1 MRIALFEDSHWQN
14 FEPISLTKATFD
26 IKVGAKSFFEE
37 HQLAPEILLTREYL
51 ACVTAERH
59 PNCKVNPSSISSDTV
74 FVNGLLHPVAISP
87 DRLFNINHTFAIT
100 ASSSSSRSSSSR
112 SLLVARLDSK
122 DIEYLQDCVT
132 AGKRI
137 DVKKLKVEKLTN
149 LEDQDTQGILSEPWD
164 IISVLEN
171 SLATQVSTT
180 KNETQLGEEVTVTGN
195 NTVALGRNASVEIG
209 TVLDVRYGGIYIGP
223 GAYVAAS
230 RIVGPTYIDGMAQV
244 KQFTIIEASYIGYN
258 CRIGG
263 EVEHSVISDHTNK
276 AHAGF
281 IGHSYIGEWVNI
293 GAMTT
298 TSDLKMTY
306 GNIKMK
312 SGKNMKI
319 DTGQNKIG
327 SFFADMVKTSIGT
340 LIYSGRRIGVS
351 SHLHGLI
358 AQDVPSF
365 TIYGTSIGA
374 RNVELKLD
382 SIIETQRKMMRR
394 RNQTMTKA
402 FEQMIKDV
410 FAMTASDRKQIGVRR
425 GKFAI

>member
-1 MRIALFEDSHWQN
+1 MSIALFEDSHWQN
-14 FEPISLTKATFD
+14 FVPISLTKATFD

-37 HQLAPEILLTREYL
+37 HQLTPEILLTREYL
-51 ACVTAERH
+51 ACVTSQRH
-59 PNCKVNPSSISSDTV
+59 PNCKVNPSSIASDTV
-74 FVNGLLHPVAISP
+74 FVNGLLHPRAICP

-100 ASSSSSRSSSSR
+100 ANSSRR
-112 SLLVARLDSK
+112 LLVARLDGK
-122 DIEYLQDCVT
+122 GIEYLQDCVA

-137 DVKKLKVEKLTN
+137 NVKKLKVEKLTN
-149 LEDQDTQGILSEPWD
+149 LEDQDTQGIISEPWD
-164 IISVLEN
+164 IIRVLEN
-171 SLATQVSTT
+171 SLATQVSTM
-180 KNETQLGEEVTVTGN
+180 KNETHLGNEVTVIGN
-195 NTVALGRNASVEIG
+195 NTVAVGRDASVEIG
-209 TVLDVRYGGIYIGP
+209 TVLDVRNGGIYIGP

-230 RIVGPTYIDGMAQV
+230 RIVGPAYIDGMAQV

-263 EVEHSVISDHTNK
+263 EVEHCVISDHTNK

-281 IGHSYIGEWVNI
+281 IGHSYIGEWVNL

-306 GNIKMK
+306 GNIKMN
-312 SGKNMKI
+312 SGKNKKI

-374 RNVELKLD
+374 RNIELRLE
-382 SIIETQRKMMRR
+382 SIIETQRKMMKR

-402 FEQMIKDV
+402 YEQLVEDV
-410 FAMTASDRKQIGVRR
+410 FTVTARDRKRMDVRR
-425 GKFAI
+425 GTFAL

>member
-1 MRIALFEDSHWQN
+1 MSIALFEDSHWQN

-37 HQLAPEILLTREYL
+37 HKLTPEILLTREYL

-74 FVNGLLHPVAISP
+74 FVNGLMHPGAISP
-87 DRLFNINHTFAIT
+87 ERLFNINHTFAII
-100 ASSSSSRSSSSR
+100 SNSSSRR
-112 SLLVARLDSK
+112 LLLARLNYK

-132 AGKRI
+132 AGKSI

-171 SLATQVSTT
+171 SLATQVSTM
-180 KNETQLGEEVTVTGN
+180 KNEMQLGEGIAVTGN
-195 NTVALGRNASVEIG
+195 NIVALGRNASVEVG

-223 GAYVAAS
+223 GAHVAAS
-230 RIVGPTYIDGMAQV
+230 RIVGPAYIDGMAQV

-281 IGHSYIGEWVNI
+281 IGHSYVGEWVNI
-293 GAMTT
+293 GALTT

-306 GNIKMK
+306 GNIKMS
-312 SGKNMKI
+312 SGKNKKI
-319 DTGQNKIG
+319 DTGQNKLG

-351 SHLHGLI
+351 SHLHGLV

-374 RNVELKLD
+374 RNVELQIN

-394 RNQTMTKA
+394 RNQMMTKA
-402 FEQMIKDV
+402 YEQMIEDL
-410 FAMTASDRKQIGVRR
+410 FAITAPDRKRTGVRR
-425 GKFAI
+425 GKFVL

>member
-1 MRIALFEDSHWQN
+1 MSIALFEDSHWQN

-37 HQLAPEILLTREYL
+37 HKLTPEILLTREYL

-74 FVNGLLHPVAISP
+74 FVNGLMHPGAISP
-87 DRLFNINHTFAIT
+87 ERLFNINHTFAII
-100 ASSSSSRSSSSR
+100 SNSSSRR
-112 SLLVARLDSK
+112 LLLARLNYK

-132 AGKRI
+132 AGKSI

-171 SLATQVSTT
+171 SLATQVSTM
-180 KNETQLGEEVTVTGN
+180 KNEMQLGEGIAVTGN
-195 NTVALGRNASVEIG
+195 NIVALGRNASVEVG

-223 GAYVAAS
+223 GAHVAAS
-230 RIVGPTYIDGMAQV
+230 RIVGPAYIDGMAQV

-281 IGHSYIGEWVNI
+281 IGHSYVGEWVNI
-293 GAMTT
+293 GALTT

-306 GNIKMK
+306 GNIKMS
-312 SGKNMKI
+312 SGKNKKI
-319 DTGQNKIG
+319 DTGQNKLG

-351 SHLHGLI
+351 SHLHGLV

-374 RNVELKLD
+374 RNVELQIN

-394 RNQTMTKA
+394 RNQMMTKA
-402 FEQMIKDV
+402 YEQMIEDL
-410 FAMTASDRKQIGVRR
+410 FAITAPDRKRTSVRR
-425 GKFAI
+425 GKFVL

>member
-1 MRIALFEDSHWQN
+1 MSIALFEDSYWQN

-51 ACVTAERH
+51 THVTAERH

-74 FVNGLLHPVAISP
+74 FLNGLLHPRAISP

-100 ASSSSSRSSSSR
+100 TSSSMR
-112 SLLVARLDSK
+112 LLVARLDNK

-149 LEDQDTQGILSEPWD
+149 LEEQDTQGILSEPWD

-171 SLATQVSTT
+171 SLATQVSTM
-180 KNETQLGEEVTVTGN
+180 KNEMQLGEEVTVTGN
-195 NTVALGRNASVEIG
+195 NIVALGRNASVEVG

-223 GAYVAAS
+223 EAYVAAS
-230 RIVGPTYIDGMAQV
+230 RIVGPAYIDGMAQV

-263 EVEHSVISDHTNK
+263 EIEHSVISDDTNK

-306 GNIKMK
+306 GNIKMG
-312 SGKNMKI
+312 SGGKNKKI

-351 SHLHGLI
+351 SHLHGLV

-374 RNVELKLD
+374 RNVELQID

-402 FEQMIKDV
+402 YEQMIKDL
-410 FAMTASDRKQIGVRR
+410 FAITTMDRKRTGVRK
-425 GKFAI
+425 GKFTL

>member
-1 MRIALFEDSHWQN
+1 MSITLFEDSHWQN
-14 FEPISLTKATFD
+14 FDPISLTKATFD

-37 HQLAPEILLTREYL
+37 HQLAPETLLTREYL

-59 PNCKVNPSSISSDTV
+59 PNCKVNPSFIDSDTV
-74 FVNGLLHPVAISP
+74 FVNGLLHPAAVYS
-87 DRLFNINHTFAIT
+87 DRLLKISHTFAIT
-100 ASSSSSRSSSSR
+100 ADRSNR
-112 SLLVARLDSK
+112 LLAARLDSK
-122 DIEYLQDCVT
+122 GIEYLQDCVA
-132 AGKRI
+132 AGKKI
-137 DVKKLKVEKLTN
+137 DVKKLKVEKSTK
-149 LEDQDTQGILSEPWD
+149 LEDQDTQGLISEPWD
-164 IISVLEN
+164 LIGVLEN
-171 SLATQVSTT
+171 SLATQVSIM
-180 KNETQLGEEVTVTGN
+180 KNEAQLGEQVTVAGS
-195 NTVALGRNASVEIG
+195 NTVAVARDASVEAG
-209 TVLDVRYGGIYIGP
+209 TVLDVRNGGIYIGP

-230 RIVGPTYIDGMAQV
+230 RIVGPAYIDGMAQV
-244 KQFTIIEASYIGYN
+244 KQFATIEASYIGYN

-306 GNIKMK
+306 GNIKM
-312 SGKNMKI
+312 SRGKNKKI

-351 SHLHGLI
+351 SHLHGLV

-365 TIYGTSIGA
+365 IIYGTSIGA
-374 RNVELKLD
+374 RNVELQID

-394 RNQTMTKA
+394 RSQKMTKA
-402 FEQMIKDV
+402 YEQMIKDL
-410 FAMTASDRKQIGVRR
+410 FAITALDRKRTGVRR
-425 GKFAI
+425 GKFAL

>member
-1 MRIALFEDSHWQN
+1 MSIALFEDSYWQN

-51 ACVTAERH
+51 THVTAERH

-74 FVNGLLHPVAISP
+74 FLNGLLHPRAISP

-100 ASSSSSRSSSSR
+100 TSSSTR
-112 SLLVARLDSK
+112 LLVARLNNK

-149 LEDQDTQGILSEPWD
+149 LEEQDTQGILSEPWD

-171 SLATQVSTT
+171 SLATQVSTM
-180 KNETQLGEEVTVTGN
+180 KNEMQLGEEVTVTGN
-195 NTVALGRNASVEIG
+195 NIVALGRNASVEVG

-223 GAYVAAS
+223 EAYVAAS
-230 RIVGPTYIDGMAQV
+230 RIVGPAYIDGMAQV

-263 EVEHSVISDHTNK
+263 EIEHSVISDDTNK

-306 GNIKMK
+306 GNIKMG
-312 SGKNMKI
+312 SGGKNKKI

-351 SHLHGLI
+351 SHLHGLV

-374 RNVELKLD
+374 RNVELQID

-402 FEQMIKDV
+402 YEQMIKDL
-410 FAMTASDRKQIGVRR
+410 FAITTMDRKRTGVRK
-425 GKFAI
+425 GKFTL

>member
-1 MRIALFEDSHWQN
+1 MGITLFEDSHWQN
-14 FEPISLTKATFD
+14 FDPISLTKATFD

-37 HQLAPEILLTREYL
+37 HQLAPETLLTREYL
-51 ACVTAERH
+51 ARVTAERH
-59 PNCKVNPSSISSDTV
+59 PNCKVNPSFIDSDTV
-74 FVNGLLHPVAISP
+74 FVNGLLHPAAVYS
-87 DRLFNINHTFAIT
+87 DRLLKISHTFAIT
-100 ASSSSSRSSSSR
+100 AYSSNR
-112 SLLVARLDSK
+112 LLVARLDSK
-122 DIEYLQDCVT
+122 GIEYLQDCVA
-132 AGKRI
+132 AGSKI
-137 DVKKLKVEKLTN
+137 DVKKLKVEKSTK
-149 LEDQDTQGILSEPWD
+149 LEDQDTQGLISEPWD
-164 IISVLEN
+164 VIGVLEN
-171 SLATQVSTT
+171 SLATQVSTM
-180 KNETQLGEEVTVTGN
+180 KNEAQLGEQVTVTGS
-195 NTVALGRNASVEIG
+195 NTVAVARDASVEAG
-209 TVLDVRYGGIYIGP
+209 TVLDVRNGGIYIGP

-230 RIVGPTYIDGMAQV
+230 RIVGPAYIDGMAQV

-306 GNIKMK
+306 GNIKM
-312 SGKNMKI
+312 SRGKNKKI

-351 SHLHGLI
+351 SHLHGLV

-365 TIYGTSIGA
+365 IIYGTSIGA
-374 RNVELKLD
+374 RNVELQID

-394 RNQTMTKA
+394 RSQKMTKA
-402 FEQMIKDV
+402 YEQMIKDL
-410 FAMTASDRKQIGVRR
+410 FAITALDRKRTGVRR
-425 GKFAI
+425 GKFAL

>member
-1 MRIALFEDSHWQN
+1 MSIALFEDSHWQN

-37 HQLAPEILLTREYL
+37 HKLTPEILLTREYL

-74 FVNGLLHPVAISP
+74 FVNGLMHPGAISP
-87 DRLFNINHTFAIT
+87 DRLFKLNHTFAIT
-100 ASSSSSRSSSSR
+100 TNSSNRR
-112 SLLVARLDSK
+112 LLLARLNDK

-132 AGKRI
+132 AGKSI

-171 SLATQVSTT
+171 SLATQVSTM
-180 KNETQLGEEVTVTGN
+180 KNEMQLGQEIAVTGN
-195 NTVALGRNASVEIG
+195 NIVALGRNASVEVG

-223 GAYVAAS
+223 GAHVAAS
-230 RIVGPTYIDGMAQV
+230 RIVGTAYIDGMAQV

-306 GNIKMK
+306 GNIKMS
-312 SGKNMKI
+312 SGKNKKI
-319 DTGQNKIG
+319 DTGQNKLG

-351 SHLHGLI
+351 SHLHGLV

-374 RNVELKLD
+374 RNVELQIN
-382 SIIETQRKMMRR
+382 SIIETQRKVMRR
-394 RNQTMTKA
+394 RNQMMTKA
-402 FEQMIKDV
+402 YEQMIKDL
-410 FAMTASDRKQIGVRR
+410 FSITAPDRKRTGVRR
-425 GKFAI
+425 GKFAL

>member
-1 MRIALFEDSHWQN
+1 MSIALFEDSHWQN

-37 HQLAPEILLTREYL
+37 HKLTPEILLTREYL

-74 FVNGLLHPVAISP
+74 FVNGLMHPGAISP

-100 ASSSSSRSSSSR
+100 TNSSNRR
-112 SLLVARLDSK
+112 LLLARLNDK

-132 AGKRI
+132 AGKSI

-171 SLATQVSTT
+171 SLATQVSTM
-180 KNETQLGEEVTVTGN
+180 KNEMQLGQEIAVTGN
-195 NTVALGRNASVEIG
+195 NIVALGRNASVEVG

-223 GAYVAAS
+223 GAHVAAS
-230 RIVGPTYIDGMAQV
+230 RIVGPAYIDGMAQV

-306 GNIKMK
+306 GNIKMS
-312 SGKNMKI
+312 SGKNKKI
-319 DTGQNKIG
+319 DTGQNKLG

-351 SHLHGLI
+351 SHLHGLV

-374 RNVELKLD
+374 RNVELQIN

-394 RNQTMTKA
+394 RNQMMTKA
-402 FEQMIKDV
+402 YEQMIKDL
-410 FAMTASDRKQIGVRR
+410 FSITAPDRKRSGVRR
-425 GKFAI
+425 GKFAL

>member
-1 MRIALFEDSHWQN
+1 MSIALFEDSHWQN

-37 HQLAPEILLTREYL
+37 HKLTPETLLTREYL

-74 FVNGLLHPVAISP
+74 FVNGLIHPGAVSP

-100 ASSSSSRSSSSR
+100 SSSSSR
-112 SLLVARLDSK
+112 LLLARLNDK
-122 DIEYLQDCVT
+122 DIEYLQNCVT
-132 AGKRI
+132 AGKSI

-164 IISVLEN
+164 IINVLEN
-171 SLATQVSTT
+171 SLATQVSTM
-180 KNETQLGEEVTVTGN
+180 KNETQLGEEIAVTGN
-195 NTVALGRNASVEIG
+195 NLVALGRNASIEVG
-209 TVLDVRYGGIYIGP
+209 TVLDVRYGGIYVGP
-223 GAYVAAS
+223 GAHVAAS
-230 RIVGPTYIDGMAQV
+230 RIVGPAYIDGMAQV
-244 KQFTIIEASYIGYN
+244 KQFSIIEASYIGYN

-263 EVEHSVISDHTNK
+263 EVEHSIISDHTNK
-276 AHAGF
+276 AHVGF
-281 IGHSYIGEWVNI
+281 IGHSYVGEWVNI

-306 GNIKMK
+306 GNIKMS
-312 SGKNMKI
+312 SGKNKKI
-319 DTGQNKIG
+319 DTGQNKMG

-351 SHLHGLI
+351 SHLHGLV

-374 RNVELKLD
+374 RNVELQIN
-382 SIIETQRKMMRR
+382 SIIETQRRVMRR
-394 RNQTMTKA
+394 RNQMMTKA
-402 FEQMIKDV
+402 YEQMIKDL
-410 FAMTASDRKQIGVRR
+410 FAITAPDRKRTGVRG
-425 GKFAI
+425 GKFAL

>member
-1 MRIALFEDSHWQN
+1 MSIALFEDSHWQN

-37 HQLAPEILLTREYL
+37 HKLTPEILLTREYL

-74 FVNGLLHPVAISP
+74 FVNGLMHPGAISP

-100 ASSSSSRSSSSR
+100 SNSSSRR
-112 SLLVARLDSK
+112 LLLARLNYK

-132 AGKRI
+132 AGKSI

-171 SLATQVSTT
+171 SLATQVSTM
-180 KNETQLGEEVTVTGN
+180 KNEMQLGEGIAVTGN
-195 NTVALGRNASVEIG
+195 NIVALGRNASVEVG

-223 GAYVAAS
+223 GAHVAAS
-230 RIVGPTYIDGMAQV
+230 RIVGPAYIDGMAQV

-281 IGHSYIGEWVNI
+281 IGHSYVGEWVNI
-293 GAMTT
+293 GALTT

-306 GNIKMK
+306 GNIKMS
-312 SGKNMKI
+312 SGKNKKI
-319 DTGQNKIG
+319 DTGQNKLG

-351 SHLHGLI
+351 SHLHGLV

-374 RNVELKLD
+374 RNVELQIN

-394 RNQTMTKA
+394 RNQMMTKA
-402 FEQMIKDV
+402 YEQMIEDL
-410 FAMTASDRKQIGVRR
+410 FAITAPDRKRTSVRR
-425 GKFAI
+425 GKFVL

>member
-1 MRIALFEDSHWQN
+1 MSIALFEDSHWQN

-51 ACVTAERH
+51 ASITAERH
-59 PNCKVNPSSISSDTV
+59 PNCKVNPSSITSDTV
-74 FVNGLLHPVAISP
+74 FVNGLLHPRTIYP
-87 DRLFNINHTFAIT
+87 ERLFDIDHTFAIT
-100 ASSSSSRSSSSR
+100 GGSSKR
-112 SLLVARLDSK
+112 LLVARLDSK

-149 LEDQDTQGILSEPWD
+149 LEDQDTSGVLSENWD

-171 SLATQVSTT
+171 SLATQVSAT
-180 KNETQLGEEVTVTGN
+180 KHETELSEEVTVIGN
-195 NTVALGRNASVEIG
+195 NTVTLGRNASVEDG
-209 TVLDVRYGGIYIGP
+209 AVLDVRYGGIYIGP
-223 GAYVAAS
+223 GACVAAS
-230 RIVGPTYIDGMAQV
+230 RIVGPAYIDGMAQV

-263 EVEHSVISDHTNK
+263 EVEHSVISAHTNK
-276 AHAGF
+276 AHVGF

-306 GNIKMK
+306 GNIKM
-312 SGKNMKI
+312 SRGKNKKI

-351 SHLHGLI
+351 SHLYGLV

-374 RNVELKLD
+374 RNVELHID
-382 SIIETQRKMMRR
+382 SIIQTQRKMMRR
-394 RNQTMTKA
+394 RNQMMTNA
-402 FEQMIKDV
+402 YEQMIKDL
-410 FAMTASDRKQIGVRR
+410 FAITALDRKRTGVRR
-425 GKFAI
+425 GKFAL